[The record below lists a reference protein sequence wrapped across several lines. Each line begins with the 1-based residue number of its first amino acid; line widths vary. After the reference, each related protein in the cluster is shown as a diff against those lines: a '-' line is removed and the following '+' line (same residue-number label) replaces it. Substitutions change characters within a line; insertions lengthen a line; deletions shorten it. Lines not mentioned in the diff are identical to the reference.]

1 MHGRYQTNQKNITRE
16 LWESLWEME
25 YRGISW
31 NVIELSVSRCNPD
44 LVAESTISTI
54 SRCNL
59 ELVVESM
66 ISRSNLDLVAESTI
80 SRCNLDLIVESIISR
95 CNLDLVVESTIS
107 RCNPEQEYL
116 VSGSGPSW
124 AMTASTVD
132 TRASRTPRSAPPIHT
147 YQGHGG

>member
-1 MHGRYQTNQKNITRE
+1 MSEQIYWRRASGHFQKTHVSHVARRIPCEGRSFSHLWGRPQELENSPPKSESFLTGADVKKISQSRCFAWEVSKQKQTNITRE

-31 NVIELSVSRCNPD
+31 NVTELSVSRCNPD

-66 ISRSNLDLVAESTI
+66 TSRSV
-80 SRCNLDLIVESIISR
+80 C
-95 CNLDLVVESTIS
+95 VVVT
-107 RCNPEQEYL
+107 
-116 VSGSGPSW
+116 G
-124 AMTASTVD
+124 
-132 TRASRTPRSAPPIHT
+132 TP
-147 YQGHGG
+147 